1 MGGEKI
7 EDKTMLITMRVID
20 LANPVAGAWIKS
32 CDECGELT
40 WISGLWKD
48 KKIDG
53 VVCKPCWL
61 TKHKDGDYV
70 ACTNEET
77 IQQALEVLRGRG
89 INVTREE
96 MIENL
101 EIYIGKEVK
110 II

>member
-1 MGGEKI
+1 M
-7 EDKTMLITMRVID
+7 EDKTMVITMRVID
-20 LANPVAGAWIKS
+20 FANPVAGTWTKP

-40 WISGLWKD
+40 WISGIWKG
-48 KKIDG
+48 KQIDR

-61 TKHKDGDYV
+61 TKHKDEDYV

-77 IQQALEVLRGRG
+77 IQQALKVLRGRG

-96 MIENL
+96 IIEKL
-101 EIYIGKEVK
+101 EIEIGREVE